1 MGTIQFR
8 HRGRLAGIGP
18 LAVGAIGTVLLLAP
32 APVQAS
38 DCVSAE
44 IESPMRFPDGRVHP
58 SGRLTLCDWKEFSPV
73 VDVHRTYVNGQPVSM
88 LLGRKSSNE
97 GGGGIPSEILFTFD
111 DEGRLELVGYV
122 RSARG
127 RSETFLFEPRRRR
140 ERIEANRPPW
150 HGTEQL
156 VVAARPH

>member
-8 HRGRLAGIGP
+8 L

-32 APVQAS
+32 AQARAA

-44 IESPMRFPDGRVHP
+44 IESPIRFPDGRLQP
-58 SGRLTLCDWKEFSPV
+58 SGRLTLCDWKEITPV
-73 VDVHRTYVNGQPVSM
+73 TDVHRTYVDGQPVSM

-97 GGGGIPSEILFTFD
+97 GGGGIPSEILFNFD
-111 DEGRLELVGYV
+111 QEGRLELVGYV
-122 RSARG
+122 RSSQG
-127 RSETFLFEPRRRR
+127 GSETFIFVPRRQR
-140 ERIEANRPPW
+140 EHIEANRLPW
-150 HGTEQL
+150 HGTGPL

>member
-8 HRGRLAGIGP
+8 HRGHQAGIGL

-32 APVQAS
+32 APVQAA

-58 SGRLTLCDWKEFSPV
+58 SGRLTLCDWKELSPV

-97 GGGGIPSEILFTFD
+97 GG
-111 DEGRLELVGYV
+111 LVGYV
-122 RSARG
+122 RSTRG
-127 RSETFLFEPRRRR
+127 RSETFLFEPRRGRQ
-140 ERIEANRPPW
+140 RIEANRPPR